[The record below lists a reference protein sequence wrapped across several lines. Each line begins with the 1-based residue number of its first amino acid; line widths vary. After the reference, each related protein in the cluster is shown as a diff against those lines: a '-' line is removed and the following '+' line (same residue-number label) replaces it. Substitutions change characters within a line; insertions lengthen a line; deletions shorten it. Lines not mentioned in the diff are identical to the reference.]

1 MAFLQFFSSAKKGF
15 LLNQKLLIQTLE
27 KKGNLII
34 CNKIGGRCIH
44 VAIHHSH
51 PERRGEIGTF
61 VVL

>member
-15 LLNQKLLIQTLE
+15 LLKPKAFNSNIR